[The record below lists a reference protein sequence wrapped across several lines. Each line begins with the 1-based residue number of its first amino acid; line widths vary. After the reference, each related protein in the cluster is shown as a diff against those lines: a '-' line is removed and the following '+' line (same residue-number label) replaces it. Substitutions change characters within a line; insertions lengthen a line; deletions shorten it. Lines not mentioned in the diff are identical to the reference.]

1 MFNIWIFISGDHA
14 VRLGNDASI
23 GQVVQVEKGSEYAIT
38 FSAA

>member
-1 MFNIWIFISGDHA
+1 MSGDHA